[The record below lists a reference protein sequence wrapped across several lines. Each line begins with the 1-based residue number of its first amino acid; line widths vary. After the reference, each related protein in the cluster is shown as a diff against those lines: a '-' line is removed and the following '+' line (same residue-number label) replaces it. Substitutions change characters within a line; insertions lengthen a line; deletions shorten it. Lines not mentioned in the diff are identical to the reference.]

1 MPLNLRTR
9 NGGFKMSKDIK
20 VALVTGGNRGIGYEL
35 VKQLALKG
43 FKVILASRDP
53 EMGHE
58 AVQKLMESNLDVSF
72 VEMDVDNQESI
83 RHAAITINEKYGR
96 LDVLI
101 NNAGVYLDKNEEL
114 LAMDPCILE
123 KTMATNFFGVYHV
136 IRSFIPLMEKQGYG
150 RIINVSSEYGAMSE
164 MSYPGVGAYKLSKFA
179 LNGLTRLVAAEINDD
194 IKINAVDPGWVSTD
208 MGGPSAPRTPKQA
221 AESILWLSTVGPE
234 GPNGGFFRDG
244 KRIEW

>member
-1 MPLNLRTR
+1 
-9 NGGFKMSKDIK
+9 MSKDIK

-101 NNAGVYLDKNEEL
+101 NNAGVYLDKNEEV

-194 IKINAVDPGWVSTD
+194 IKINAVDPGYRYGWTICSKN
-208 MGGPSAPRTPKQA
+208 S
-221 AESILWLSTVGPE
+221 
-234 GPNGGFFRDG
+234 
-244 KRIEW
+244 

>member
-1 MPLNLRTR
+1 
-9 NGGFKMSKDIK
+9 MSKEIK

-43 FKVILASRDP
+43 FKVILASRNP
-53 EMGHE
+53 EKGHK
-58 AVQKLMESNLDVSF
+58 AVQQLRESNLDVSF
-72 VEMDVDNQESI
+72 VSIDVDNQESI
-83 RHAAITINEKYGR
+83 NQASTTVNERYGR

-101 NNAGVYLDKNEEL
+101 NNAGVYLDENKKL
-114 LAMDPCILE
+114 VVMDPSILE

-164 MSYPGVGAYKLSKFA
+164 MSHPGVGAYKLSKFT
-179 LNGLTRLVAAEINDD
+179 LNGLTRLLAAEIHGD
-194 IKINAVDPGWVSTD
+194 IKINAVDPGWVSSD
-208 MGGPSAPRTPKQA
+208 MGGPSASRTPKQA
-221 AESILWLSTVGPE
+221 AESILWLTTIGPE

-244 KRIEW
+244 IRIDW

>member
-1 MPLNLRTR
+1 
-9 NGGFKMSKDIK
+9 MSKDSK

-35 VKQLALKG
+35 VKQLGLND

-58 AVQKLMESNLDVSF
+58 AAQKLKESNLDVSF
-72 VEMDVDNQESI
+72 VELDIGNQESI
-83 RHAAITINEKYGR
+83 RQGAIAVSDRYGR

-101 NNAGVYLDKNEEL
+101 NNAGVYLDENEKL
-114 LAMDPCILE
+114 LNMEPSVLE
-123 KTMATNFFGVYHV
+123 KTMATNFFGAYHV
-136 IRSFIPLMEKQGYG
+136 IRSFIPLMEQQGYG

-164 MSYPGVGAYKLSKFA
+164 MPSPGVGAYKLSKLT
-179 LNGLTRLVAAEINDD
+179 LNGLTQLVAAEMKGD

-221 AESILWLSTVGPE
+221 ARSILWLATIGSE
-234 GPNGGFFRDG
+234 GPNGEFFRDG
-244 KRIEW
+244 KRIDW

>member
-1 MPLNLRTR
+1 
-9 NGGFKMSKDIK
+9 MSKDIK

-35 VKQLALKG
+35 VKQLAQKG
-43 FKVILASRDP
+43 FKVILASRDS

-58 AVQKLMESNLDVSF
+58 VAQKLKESNLDVSLL
-72 VEMDVDNQESI
+72 VMDVNNQESI
-83 RHAAITINEKYGR
+83 RQAAITVNERYGK

-101 NNAGVYLDKNEEL
+101 NNAGVYLEENKKL
-114 LAMDPCILE
+114 VAMDPSIME

-179 LNGLTRLVAAEINDD
+179 INGLTRLVAAEINSD
-194 IKINAVDPGWVSTD
+194 IKINAVDPGWVSSD

>member
-1 MPLNLRTR
+1 
-9 NGGFKMSKDIK
+9 MSHDKQ

-43 FKVILASRDP
+43 YKVILASRDSD
-53 EMGHE
+53 MGDE
-58 AVQKLMESNLDVSF
+58 AAQKLKELDLDVSS
-72 VEMDVDNQESI
+72 VEMDVTNQESI
-83 RHAAITINEKYGR
+83 HQAAVAINEKYGR

-101 NNAGVYLDKNEEL
+101 NNAGVYLEENKKL
-114 LAMDPCILE
+114 VALDPSILE

-179 LNGLTRLVAAEINDD
+179 LNGLTRLVAAEINGD
-194 IKINAVDPGWVSTD
+194 IKINAVDPGWVSSD
-208 MGGPSAPRTPKQA
+208 MGGPAAPKTPRQA
-221 AESILWLSTVGPE
+221 AESILWLTTVGLE

-244 KRIEW
+244 KQIPW

>member
-1 MPLNLRTR
+1 
-9 NGGFKMSKDIK
+9 MSKEIK

-53 EMGHE
+53 EKGHKS
-58 AVQKLMESNLDVSF
+58 VQQLRESNLDVSF
-72 VEMDVDNQESI
+72 VSIDVDNQESI
-83 RHAAITINEKYGR
+83 NQASTTVNERYGR

-101 NNAGVYLDKNEEL
+101 NNAGVYLDENKKL
-114 LAMDPCILE
+114 VVTDPSILE

-164 MSYPGVGAYKLSKFA
+164 MSLTGVGAYKLSKFT
-179 LNGLTRLVAAEINDD
+179 LNGLTRLLAAEIHGD
-194 IKINAVDPGWVSTD
+194 IKINAVDPGWVSSD

-221 AESILWLSTVGPE
+221 AESILWLTTIGPE

-244 KRIEW
+244 IRIDW